1 MARGRARVSRE
12 EVEEG
17 DGRQGL
23 FRCGRKRGV
32 MVELGARQ
40 WSRKRDVK
48 CLGQPRSQRPRQGQR
63 NWPITASGCVG
74 SPRERESLVR
84 RPECRTIRADPLGTW
99 RTLAELFCLLFRVSV
114 CLEFASRAPSV
125 ALYRTV
131 AEPAPPHATF
141 GLLYVVTGRTWYV
154 AACTP
159 HRLLSAMLLLF
170 IVSGRRCKH
179 CCLCQSLGSRSSS
192 L

>member
-1 MARGRARVSRE
+1 MARSRARVSRE

-48 CLGQPRSQRPRQGQR
+48 CLGQRRSQRPRQGQR

-74 SPRERESLVR
+74 ERESLVR
-84 RPECRTIRADPLGTW
+84 RPECRTIRADALGDVADSGGGVL
-99 RTLAELFCLLFRVSV
+99 LALPLFCVPRV
-114 CLEFASRAPSV
+114 CFSRAFCSPTPDRSR
-125 ALYRTV
+125 AS
-131 AEPAPPHATF
+131 A
-141 GLLYVVTGRTWYV
+141 
-154 AACTP
+154 AACYLRPTL
-159 HRLLSAMLLLF
+159 H
-170 IVSGRRCKH
+170 
-179 CCLCQSLGSRSSS
+179 
-192 L
+192 

>member
-1 MARGRARVSRE
+1 MARSRARVSRE

-63 NWPITASGCVG
+63 NCPMTASGCVG
-74 SPRERESLVR
+74 SPSKRFACQAARM
-84 RPECRTIRADPLGTW
+84 PDDQGGPLGDV
-99 RTLAELFCLLFRVSV
+99 ADSGGAVLLFRTSV
-114 CLEFASRAPSV
+114 PRVCFSRAFCSPIPDRSR
-125 ALYRTV
+125 AS
-131 AEPAPPHATF
+131 A
-141 GLLYVVTGRTWYV
+141 
-154 AACTP
+154 AACYVRATVCGN
-159 HRLLSAMLLLF
+159 RQDMVRGSVYTASSVVRYVI
-170 IVSGRRCKH
+170 IVYCEWQA
-179 CCLCQSLGSRSSS
+179 L
-192 L
+192 